1 LYSTFRNMQLPTV
14 SEHGAELEGK
24 MGKLDISRN
33 QPGPQPGPSQ
43 IDHSTRSLTG
53 TDGAS
58 GSSSQHH
65 RRRDQARSSSQSSEG
80 GVRKTSKGE
89 VWYLKT
95 IVFTSPSGVRRK
107 YNIITQNYNG
117 CVIGTCHTLVRWL
130 ICRMRSGHARSSPY
144 AISSSYE
151 NRLKYFPENA
161 RPCRTTSSHNL
172 SGSTSCSPRRKWTY
186 LQRSQ

>member
-1 LYSTFRNMQLPTV
+1 VTRLARRGPDGSGAPVKPGEGQLKLNRLRRNTICSFTVFIKGGSYLYSTFRNMQLPTV

-117 CVIGTCHTLVRWL
+117 CVL
-130 ICRMRSGHARSSPY
+130 
-144 AISSSYE
+144 
-151 NRLKYFPENA
+151 
-161 RPCRTTSSHNL
+161 
-172 SGSTSCSPRRKWTY
+172 
-186 LQRSQ
+186 